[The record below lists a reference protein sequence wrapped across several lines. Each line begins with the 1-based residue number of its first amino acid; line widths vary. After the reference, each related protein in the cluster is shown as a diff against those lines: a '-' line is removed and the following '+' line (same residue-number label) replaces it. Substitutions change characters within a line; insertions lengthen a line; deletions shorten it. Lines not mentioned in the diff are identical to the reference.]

1 MRVIITDLKT
11 GVLPGFGDAVVVDA
25 YGVYT
30 DSENED
36 EARFA
41 VVEVFRKEL
50 FVAVEITANEDGVLA
65 GEYIDYYQFREP
77 VPLLA
82 RFTVD
87 WTYLSSRGFCKLKLW
102 APELANQFGGSFEK
116 TVKRF
121 WLKKRE
127 ESKNEQQ

>member
-11 GVLPGFGDAVVVDA
+11 GVLPEFGDAVVVDV

-50 FVAVEITANEDGVLA
+50 FVAVEITANEDGVLT

-82 RFTVD
+82 RFAVD
-87 WTYLSSRGFCKLKLW
+87 WTYSSSKGCKLKLW
-102 APELANQFGGSFEK
+102 APELANQFGGRFEQ

-121 WLKKRE
+121 RFE
-127 ESKNEQQ
+127 N